1 MDNLLQ
7 QITKWAEEKMEGT
20 DLFIVSTKS
29 NNDGSKLNIF
39 VDGDEGVNINK
50 VSEISRYISH
60 MVDENITSEKKFVF
74 EISSPGVDAPLLLL
88 RQYPKHVG
96 RKLKIELKDGGEVKG
111 ELSAIDGD
119 ELTILSEEK
128 VKVGK
133 KKKMETIEEKINF
146 NNINEAKVLI
156 SFK

>member
-111 ELSAIDGD
+111 ELSEVNGD
-119 ELTILSEEK
+119 ELTILKEEK

-133 KKKMETIEEKINF
+133 KKKVETIEEKVNF